1 MPTRKY
7 ADTFLF
13 TFENVAI
20 LPRNTIF
27 WIKNWFWLM
36 SLPARNYPHVRCS
49 MPLFN
54 HSQTVRAMDQ
64 LIVSKCSPYHTK
76 PYHTIPPC
84 VMCPVSH
91 VRCHISLVTC
101 HVSHLR
107 CHMSHIFSS
116 SFSFRKWWSSWWRVC
131 YQWGLP
137 HIVFRIFLIKNMLI
151 PKIYLF
157 QLVVVRFW
165 SLKKAN
171 WWELNFREIG
181 IG

>member
-1 MPTRKY
+1 
-7 ADTFLF
+7 
-13 TFENVAI
+13 
-20 LPRNTIF
+20 
-27 WIKNWFWLM
+27 
-36 SLPARNYPHVRCS
+36 
-49 MPLFN
+49 
-54 HSQTVRAMDQ
+54 
-64 LIVSKCSPYHTK
+64 
-76 PYHTIPPC
+76 
-84 VMCPVSH
+84 MCPVSH

-116 SFSFRKWWSSWWRVC
+116 SFLLESGGVSWWRVC

-137 HIVFRIFLIKNMLI
+137 RLVFRLFLIKNSLI

-171 WWELNFREIG
+171 WWEINFRVIG
-181 IG
+181 LVFKCQKWQICARAHAAPCAHFQKLDVRKNQFFSYLDLDVFTWLTWLLLHNLI